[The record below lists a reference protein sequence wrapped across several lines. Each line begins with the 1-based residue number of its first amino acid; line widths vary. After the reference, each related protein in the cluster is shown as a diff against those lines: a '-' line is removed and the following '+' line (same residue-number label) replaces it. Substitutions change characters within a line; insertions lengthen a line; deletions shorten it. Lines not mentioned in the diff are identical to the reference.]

1 MTKYCVYCGKPV
13 KETDKFCIHCGKPRL
28 TSLPKTEKKPEAP
41 IIEEPKE
48 VEPETKEAKKDK
60 KKEEKIEPETI
71 EEEEDLEVEEEK
83 EVEAKPLPDEVKQQ
97 IEYYLELN
105 DLRLKKM
112 TLADKLNDLQ
122 KQLKSTRY
130 ETDFDFGEQIDVQL
144 KAVKTVLDE
153 LKQQEDQVK
162 EKMTDK
168 FIVEKLDY
176 DIDTKRD
183 QLKNLMREHKL
194 KKIKDKDVVKK
205 LKEKYKNQLEKF
217 IEEKAELI
225 AGIQLWI
232 DELLE
237 EKVELN
243 TERKFNKARFSSK
256 EISEN
261 EYKDKDNDFE
271 IKINKLE
278 SKIKTLEDLTKKK
291 KK

>member
-1 MTKYCVYCGKPV
+1 MTKFCVYCGKPV
-13 KETDKFCIHCGKPRL
+13 KESDKFCIHCGKPRL
-28 TSLPKTEKKPEAP
+28 SSLPKTEKKVEQP
-41 IIEEPKE
+41 IIEKPPEAKPEP
-48 VEPETKEAKKDK
+48 KKDK
-60 KKEEKIEPETI
+60 EKKVKEEKIETESL
-71 EEEEDLEVEEEK
+71 EDDELEVEEVK

-105 DLRLKKM
+105 DLRLKKV

-122 KQLKSTRY
+122 KQLKSTRN
-130 ETDFDFGEQIDVQL
+130 ETDFDFGEKIDVQL
-144 KAVKTVLDE
+144 KAVKTVMDE
-153 LKQQEDQVK
+153 LKEKEKAVK
-162 EKMTDK
+162 DKMTDK

-194 KKIKDKDVVKK
+194 KKIKDKEVVKK
-205 LKEKYKNQLEKF
+205 LKEKYKNQLETF

-232 DELLE
+232 DDLIE
-237 EKVELN
+237 EKVEMN

-256 EISEN
+256 EITEE
-261 EYKDKDNDFE
+261 EYKEKDSDFE
-271 IKINKLE
+271 IKISKQQ
-278 SKIKTLEDLTKKK
+278 SKIKTLQDLTKKK

>member
-1 MTKYCVYCGKPV
+1 MAKYCVYCGNQV
-13 KETDKFCIHCGKPRL
+13 KDSDKFCIHCGKPRL
-28 TSLPKTEKKPEAP
+28 SSLPKTEKKPEAI
-41 IIEEPKE
+41 IIEKPTE
-48 VEPETKEAKKDK
+48 VKPEIKEAKKEEM
-60 KKEEKIEPETI
+60 KEEKIEPEPI
-71 EEEEDLEVEEEK
+71 EEEDLEVEEEI
-83 EVEAKPLPDEVKQQ
+83 EIEAKPLPDEVKQQ
-97 IEYYLELN
+97 IEHYLELN
-105 DLRLKKM
+105 DIRLKKK
-112 TLADKLNDLQ
+112 TLANKLNDLQ

-130 ETDFDFGEQIDVQL
+130 ETDFDFGEKIDVQL
-144 KAVKTVLDE
+144 KAVKNVMDE
-153 LKQQEDQVK
+153 LKQQEKGVK

-176 DIDTKRD
+176 SIDTKRD

-205 LKEKYKNQLEKF
+205 LKEKYKNQLENF

-232 DELLE
+232 DDLIE
-237 EKVELN
+237 EKVEMN

-256 EISEN
+256 EISEE
-261 EYKDKDNDFE
+261 EYKENDSEFE
-271 IKINKLE
+271 LKLNKML